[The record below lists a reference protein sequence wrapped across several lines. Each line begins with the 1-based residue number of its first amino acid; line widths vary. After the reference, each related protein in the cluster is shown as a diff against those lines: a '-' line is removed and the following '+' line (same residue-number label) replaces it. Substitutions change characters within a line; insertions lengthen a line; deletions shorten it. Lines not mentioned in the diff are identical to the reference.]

1 MQKFQLKQTL
11 SQHSTAISA
20 SNFPLNS
27 KGLVLFY
34 SSLLK
39 AHYLIWAT
47 TNPKIM
53 VHSYLVNFS
62 PFLSP
67 VGC

>member
-1 MQKFQLKQTL
+1 MQKFQLEQTL
-11 SQHSTAISA
+11 SQLSTAISA

-27 KGLVLFY
+27 KGLMLFY

-47 TNPKIM
+47 WWFT
-53 VHSYLVNFS
+53 VT
-62 PFLSP
+62 
-67 VGC
+67 